1 MYPVRYSE
9 EFSSVTQSNS
19 KIIFKTGNGKYFM
32 VGVSVDNMANTVFIT
47 TNMYLKNSYRK
58 NSLIVF
64 ECEIIS
70 FKVV

>member
-47 TNMYLKNSYRK
+47 TNMYLNNSYRK